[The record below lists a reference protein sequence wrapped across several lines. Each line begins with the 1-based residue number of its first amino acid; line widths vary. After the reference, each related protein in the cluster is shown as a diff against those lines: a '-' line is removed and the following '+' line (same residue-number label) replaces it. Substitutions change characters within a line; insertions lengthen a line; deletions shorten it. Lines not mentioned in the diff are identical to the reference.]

1 MVPWQE
7 NTMDVYVDQKW
18 KWKFIGSTI
27 NMTEDEIK
35 LDARLLDSGQASC
48 YRSSHT
54 LLYIVLDVAQ
64 VSILVYFYQ

>member
-1 MVPWQE
+1 
-7 NTMDVYVDQKW
+7 
-18 KWKFIGSTI
+18 
-27 NMTEDEIK
+27 MTEDEIK

-64 VSILVYFYQ
+64 VSILVYFYE